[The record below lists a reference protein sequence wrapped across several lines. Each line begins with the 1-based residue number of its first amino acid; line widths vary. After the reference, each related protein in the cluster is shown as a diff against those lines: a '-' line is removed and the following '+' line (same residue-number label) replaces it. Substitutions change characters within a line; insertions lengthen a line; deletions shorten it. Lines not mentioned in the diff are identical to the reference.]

1 MKKRIIFTILLCTLA
16 AVIVT
21 AVAVTKKDNEKYIAG
36 TDAEEL
42 KKAYELLT
50 GFLTNQS
57 FGYLDFLEDDTLQPG
72 KGSSASFPAEGEAQD
87 GYDGLTAVL
96 DYGEYTDYVIDI
108 KEAGLYELVL
118 DYRPTGKTLLD
129 FNVDITVNGAHQYDE
144 MGNVILPLFW
154 SDRTK
159 EFPVDRYGDETAP
172 YQERKE
178 EWTSL
183 YLYNS
188 TYVTA
193 DPLKFLLEEGENV
206 IRVTNISGNGLGLG
220 KLEAAAPG
228 EEPAYYADYSRAH
241 GGERAGAFLKIKAVD
256 YVEKNTSQA
265 IYSSENNPMA
275 EPYDSYYK
283 KLNTLSWAKAGA
295 EIEYQFEAPKD
306 GLYQI
311 AVCYNNSKEEFSVFN
326 TIRIDGE
333 VPFRELKNYAFPSTG
348 TQWANE
354 VLSDEDGNPYEI
366 YLTAGVHT
374 ISIRT
379 ETEPLEQA
387 LKYVKVLSEH
397 VTQFDMAITKI
408 TGSSVDKNRTW
419 KMTRYLPEIPAY
431 LEAYETLIHEIKY
444 LVQDY
449 ASGGVASAML
459 SELDKALAFI
469 DQMEEYPDEIALYQ
483 DNLAKSRDNSVLKS
497 VSEFNAKLS
506 GQSFALNAIYVYGEG
521 ELPRPNPNVF
531 ESAWN
536 GIKRLVYSY
545 TSDKFQVE
553 NDPEVVNVWVN
564 RAMTHVDLLQ
574 KMVDTEFTPKTGIKV
589 KVSVMPDP
597 NKLVLAA
604 AADDVPDVALG
615 LLSHIPFDLAS
626 RGALYDL
633 TQFEDFWEIEDRFVP
648 GASVS
653 YIFNGGVYA
662 IPETMEF
669 DALIY
674 RTDIFQE
681 LELTPPDTWR
691 DVADMCPTLQR
702 YGMNF
707 YHLISSNAGYKWYYQ
722 TTPMIFQNG
731 GKLYTEDGV
740 RTAIDQPE
748 AVKGIQALGDLFI
761 KYSLPK
767 EVGSFFNEFRYGT
780 LPVGIVSLNDYIL
793 IKNGAPELRGKW
805 ALAPYPGTE
814 EEDGSISRWFISN
827 GTGAFIFD
835 STNKAQESWEFLKWW
850 TDYETQVNYTYTLQ
864 STYGEAYVWLSSNI
878 DAVAEAPLDHADRQ
892 VITDQLKWLRDV
904 PRTPG
909 QYLVE
914 RSISDAWNAMV
925 NEGKTAQVA
934 VDERVVAVNREIRK
948 KMTELGFYDKDGNL
962 LQPYVIRDVDWIV
975 EQIENAKQKGE

>member
-1 MKKRIIFTILLCTLA
+1 MKKRKLLIILLCIVAITAITAL
-16 AVIVT
+16 AVINR
-21 AVAVTKKDNEKYIAG
+21 DGEKYISG
-36 TDAEEL
+36 TNEEEL
-42 KKAYELLT
+42 KEAYGLLT

-57 FGYLDFLEDDTLQPG
+57 FDYIDFRENAALQSG
-72 KGSSASFPAEGEAQD
+72 RGNSVSEPADGEASE

-96 DYGEYTDYVIDI
+96 DYGEYTDYAVTME
-108 KEAGLYELVL
+108 EAGLYELTL

-129 FNVDITVNGAHQYDE
+129 YNVDVTVNGEHQYDE

-178 EWTSL
+178 TWTTLS
-183 YLYNS
+183 LYNS

-193 DPLKFLLEEGENV
+193 DPLKFLLQEGENV
-206 IRVTNISGNGLGLG
+206 IRVTNISGDGLEVG
-220 KLEAAAPG
+220 KLEATAPVQ
-228 EEPAYYADYSRAH
+228 EPPEYADYRTAH
-241 GGERAGAFLKIKAVD
+241 SDKPAGAFLKIKAVD

-265 IYSSENNPMA
+265 IYSSENNPVA
-275 EPYDSYYK
+275 EPYDSYFK
-283 KLNTLSWAKAGA
+283 KLNTLSWTKAGT
-295 EIEYQFEAPKD
+295 EVEYQFEAPEE
-306 GLYQI
+306 GMYRI
-311 AVCYNNSKEEFSVFN
+311 AVCYKNDKEEFSVFN

-333 VPFRELKNYAFPSTG
+333 IPFRELKNYVFPSTG

-354 VLSDEDGNPYEI
+354 VLSDENGDPFQI
-366 YLTAGVHT
+366 YLTAGAHT

-379 ETEPLEQA
+379 EVEPLEQA
-387 LKYVKVLSEH
+387 LKYVKILSEH

-444 LVQDY
+444 LVQEY
-449 ASGGVASAML
+449 ASGGVSSAMM

-506 GQSFALNAIYVYGEG
+506 GQSFAMNAIYVYGEG
-521 ELPRPNPNVF
+521 KLPKPNPNVF
-531 ESAWN
+531 QSAVN
-536 GIKRLVYSY
+536 GVKRLVYSY
-545 TSDKFQVE
+545 TSDKFDVE

-574 KMVDTEFTPKTGIKV
+574 KMVDTEFTPRTGIRV

-633 TQFEDFWEIEDRFVP
+633 TQFEDFWEVEDRFVP

-653 YIFNGGVYA
+653 YLYNGGVYA

-674 RTDIFQE
+674 RTDIFRE
-681 LELTPPDTWR
+681 LGLTPPDTWR

-731 GKLYTEDGV
+731 GKLYTEDGL
-740 RTAIDQPE
+740 RTAIDQPD

-793 IKNGAPELRGKW
+793 IKNGAPELKGKW
-805 ALAPYPGTE
+805 ALAPYPGTKQ
-814 EEDGSISRWFISN
+814 EDGSISRWFISN
-827 GTGAFIFD
+827 GTGAFLFD
-835 STNKAQESWEFLKWW
+835 STEKAQESWEFLKWW
-850 TDYETQVNYTYTLQ
+850 TDYETQVNYAYTLQ

-878 DAVAEAPLDHADRQ
+878 DAVEEAPLDHADRQ
-892 VITDQLKWLRDV
+892 VIADQLKWMRDV

-948 KMTELGFYDKDGNL
+948 KMTELGFYDKEGNL
-962 LQPYVIRDVDWIV
+962 LQNYVIRDVDWII
-975 EQIENAKQKGE
+975 EQIERAKQKGE